1 MAPAWVINVLSV
13 MAQLFILMA
22 GLGVLL
28 VVIWWIIDAN
38 QSRDAVR
45 RNFPVVGRFR
55 GLFIRLG
62 EFFRAYLFTQDREE
76 MPFNRAERE
85 AVYRMAEGKGN
96 IIPFGSTKLITP
108 VGTTLFVNC
117 AYPVLEEDKG
127 ETAPCRFGP
136 HAEQPYDA
144 PSVFNISGMSYG
156 ALSKP
161 AVRALSKGAAMAGI
175 WMNTGEG
182 GLSPM
187 HLEGGCDI
195 VFQIGTAKYGVRD
208 EAGNLSDAKLAE
220 IAGHPQVKMFEV
232 KLSQGAKPGKGGL
245 LPAAKVSREIAEIR
259 GIARGQASISPNRH
273 REIDDNASLLDFIAH
288 VRAVT
293 GKPTGIKT
301 VIGAYDWLEELC
313 ALIHARGVESAPD
326 FITLD
331 SGDGGTGA
339 APMPL
344 MDYVGLS
351 VRESLPLVCDILIRQ
366 GLKERI
372 RIVASGKLITPSG
385 VAWALAVGADA
396 VVSGRG
402 FMFSIGCIQAMRC
415 HKNTCPTGVTTHKKS
430 LQRGLAPRDKA
441 LKAAAYARSLIEDV
455 ETIAHSVGVAEP
467 RGLKRKHV
475 RVVQADGASV
485 CLEALRPYP
494 KGRGVQR
501 GSGSAPAASNR

>member
-1 MAPAWVINVLSV
+1 MAPAWVIDVLGV
-13 MAQLFILMA
+13 MAQLFIFVV
-22 GLGVLL
+22 GLGAAL

-45 RNFPVVGRFR
+45 RNYPVVGRFR
-55 GLFIRLG
+55 GLFIKLG
-62 EFFRAYLFTQDREE
+62 EFFRAYCFAQDREE

-85 AVYRMAEGKGN
+85 AVYRMAEGRGN
-96 IIPFGSTKLITP
+96 IIPFGSTKLLTP
-108 VGTTLFVNC
+108 VGTTIFVNC
-117 AYPVLEEDKG
+117 PYPVLEEDKR
-127 ETAPCRFGP
+127 ETQPCRFGP
-136 HAEQPYDA
+136 YAEHPYDA

-161 AVRALSKGAAMAGI
+161 AVRALSKGAAMAGV

-208 EAGNLSDAKLAE
+208 EAGGLSDAKLREVA
-220 IAGHPQVKMFEV
+220 ALPQVKMFEV

-245 LPAAKVSREIAEIR
+245 LPAEKVTREIAKIR
-259 GIARGQASISPNRH
+259 GIPKGQASLSPNRH
-273 REIDDNASLLDFIAH
+273 PEIEDNASLLDFIAH

-293 GKPTGIKT
+293 GKPVGVKT
-301 VIGAYDWLEELC
+301 VIGAYGWLEELC
-313 ALIHARGVESAPD
+313 ELIRGRGVQSAPD

-339 APMPL
+339 SPMPL

-351 VRESLPLVCDILIRQ
+351 VRESLPLVCDILIRH
-366 GLKERI
+366 GLKERVRVI
-372 RIVASGKLITPSG
+372 ASGKMIVPSG

-396 VVSGRG
+396 VVSARG
-402 FMFSIGCIQAMRC
+402 FMFSIGCIQALKC
-415 HKNTCPTGVTTHKKS
+415 HKNTCPTGVTTHKTS
-430 LQRGLAPRDKA
+430 LQRGLAPKDKA
-441 LKAAAYARSLIEDV
+441 KKAAAYAKALIHDV
-455 ETIAHSVGVAEP
+455 ETIAHSVGVTEP

-475 RVVQADGASV
+475 RVVQENGASV
-485 CLEALRPYP
+485 SLEDLMPYP
-494 KGRGVQR
+494 EVAG
-501 GSGSAPAASNR
+501 